1 MKYLMLSLL
10 VLMVSFVLV
19 GNLGAQDAYGYD
31 EYEPDSL
38 YKQGSETTDE
48 NNNEGYLPNKY
59 LVISVCLMAIAIF
72 YYLFLSLYDKEL
84 DRGKSPLKAAA
95 GQCLKFTLVSGLVI
109 LCGMFALNG
118 LSFRN
123 IGDFIASSLAYL
135 MIIGLVWV
143 AYLVASIVKVS

>member
-1 MKYLMLSLL
+1 MLCLL
-10 VLMVSFVLV
+10 ALLVSFVLI
-19 GNLGAQDAYGYD
+19 GNLWAQDAYVED
-31 EYEPDSL
+31 EYEPDST
-38 YKQGSETTDE
+38 YQKDYDMTDE
-48 NNNEGYLPNKY
+48 INTGGYLHNKY

-72 YYLFLSLYDKEL
+72 YYLFLSLYEKEL

>member
-1 MKYLMLSLL
+1 MKNLL
-10 VLMVSFVLV
+10 VFLFALVVSFVLI
-19 GNLGAQDAYGYD
+19 GNLWAQDAYVED
-31 EYEPDSL
+31 TYEPDST
-38 YKQGSETTDE
+38 YEKDYDMTDE
-48 NNNEGYLPNKY
+48 VNTGGYLPNKY

-72 YYLFLSLYDKEL
+72 YYLFLSLYEKEL

-109 LCGMFALNG
+109 LGGLFTLNG

-123 IGDFIASSLAYL
+123 IGDFLASSLAYL
-135 MIIGLVWV
+135 LIIGIVWV

>member
-1 MKYLMLSLL
+1 MLCLL
-10 VLMVSFVLV
+10 ALLVSFVLI
-19 GNLGAQDAYGYD
+19 GNLWAQDAYVED
-31 EYEPDSL
+31 EYEPDST
-38 YKQGSETTDE
+38 YQKDYDMTDE
-48 NNNEGYLPNKY
+48 INTGGYLPNKY

-72 YYLFLSLYDKEL
+72 YYLFLSLYEKEL

>member
-1 MKYLMLSLL
+1 MKNLMLCLL
-10 VLMVSFVLV
+10 ALLVSFVLI
-19 GNLGAQDAYGYD
+19 GNLWAQDAYVED
-31 EYEPDSL
+31 EYEPDST
-38 YKQGSETTDE
+38 YQKDYDMTDE
-48 NNNEGYLPNKY
+48 INTGGYLPNKY
-59 LVISVCLMAIAIF
+59 LVISVCLVAIAIF
-72 YYLFLSLYDKEL
+72 YYLFLSLYEKEL

>member
-1 MKYLMLSLL
+1 MKNLMLCLL
-10 VLMVSFVLV
+10 ALLVSFVLI
-19 GNLGAQDAYGYD
+19 GNLWAQDAYVED
-31 EYEPDSL
+31 EYEPDST
-38 YKQGSETTDE
+38 YQKDYDMTDE
-48 NNNEGYLPNKY
+48 INTGGYLPNKY

-72 YYLFLSLYDKEL
+72 YYLFLSLYEKEL